1 MKLNFFRDIP
11 GLLKQSMSLLQKNDP
26 LRMAGATAFF
36 TTFALPAILVILIQT
51 LGLIFKKETI
61 SNDLLQKLSSILGR
75 HTVQQVTQ
83 TLSGFSNL
91 ADNWF
96 ITIGGFVFLI
106 FVATTLFVVIK
117 SSLNQIWGIK
127 LLAHP
132 KISFRLRIRLRS
144 LLVILLAGFLFVLG
158 LMVDSIQLFLG
169 NSLRDYLP
177 DLMPYLIVLS
187 NIFISVIIVSG
198 WFIILFRFLPDGHPT
213 WKVALIGGLFTSVFF
228 NIGKWVLK
236 FLLTNSNLQSLYG
249 TSASIVLLLLFVF
262 YSALIFYFGAAFTKV
277 YSMKIDEPIRTSSH
291 AEKQEL

>member
-1 MKLNFFRDIP
+1 MNLKVLLDIP
-11 GLLKQSMSLLQKNDP
+11 RLLKQSMNLLQKNDP

-36 TTFALPAILVILIQT
+36 TTFALPAILVILIQA
-51 LGLIFKKETI
+51 LGLVFKRENI
-61 SNDLLQKLSSILGR
+61 SNELMQKLSSILGKQ
-75 HTVQQVTQ
+75 TVEQVTG

-117 SSLNQIWGIK
+117 SSLNQIWGIR

-144 LLVILLAGFLFVLG
+144 LLVILFAGFLFVLG
-158 LMVDSIQLFLG
+158 LLVDSIQLFLG

-177 DLMPYLIVLS
+177 GLMPYLIVLS

-213 WKVALIGGLFTSVFF
+213 WKVALIGGLFTSIFF
-228 NIGKWVLK
+228 NIGKWVLRV
-236 FLLTNSNLQSLYG
+236 LLINGNLQSLYG
-249 TSASIVLLLLFVF
+249 TSASVVLLLLFVF
-262 YSALIFYFGAAFTKV
+262 YAALIFYFGAAFTKV
-277 YSMKIDEPIRTSSH
+277 FSKHINEPIRSSSH
-291 AEKQEL
+291 AEKED

>member
-1 MKLNFFRDIP
+1 MNLKVLMDIP
-11 GLLKQSMSLLQKNDP
+11 RLLKQSMNLLQKNDP

-36 TTFALPAILVILIQT
+36 TTFALPAILVILIQA
-51 LGLIFKKETI
+51 LGLVFKRENI
-61 SNDLLQKLSSILGR
+61 SNELMQKLSSILGKQ
-75 HTVQQVTQ
+75 TVEQVTG

-117 SSLNQIWGIK
+117 SSLNQIWGIR

-144 LLVILLAGFLFVLG
+144 LLVILFAGFLFVLG
-158 LMVDSIQLFLG
+158 LLVDSIQLFLG

-177 DLMPYLIVLS
+177 GLMPYLIVLS

-213 WKVALIGGLFTSVFF
+213 WKVALIGGLFTSIFF
-228 NIGKWVLK
+228 NIGKWVLRV
-236 FLLTNSNLQSLYG
+236 LLINGNLQSLYG
-249 TSASIVLLLLFVF
+249 TSASVVLLLLFVF
-262 YSALIFYFGAAFTKV
+262 YAALIFYFGAAFTKV
-277 YSMKIDEPIRTSSH
+277 FSMHINEPIRSSSH
-291 AEKQEL
+291 AEKEE